1 MGAPHYFE
9 RKQEVGGA
17 VYVYMNEV
25 GGFQPH
31 PSLVLTGPSSSG
43 FGFAVASIGDI
54 NQDGFQGTGLGGHWG
69 GGHAPRLTL
78 LPSPQT
84 SPWGRR
90 SRGPARSTSTTAARG
105 GSCPSPGRYRPPGAP
120 QWGG

>member
-1 MGAPHYFE
+1 MGAPYYFQ

-31 PSLVLTGPSSSG
+31 PNLVLTGPSYSG

-54 NQDGFQGTGLGGHWG
+54 NQDGFQGEGFGGAGEEPGGGFHVRGDPAGGGVVGLWRGLG
-69 GGHAPRLTL
+69 
-78 LPSPQT
+78 
-84 SPWGRR
+84 
-90 SRGPARSTSTTAARG
+90 
-105 GSCPSPGRYRPPGAP
+105 
-120 QWGG
+120 

>member
-1 MGAPHYFE
+1 MVGAPYYFQ

-31 PSLVLTGPSSSG
+31 PSLVLTGPSYSA

-54 NQDGFQGTGLGGHWG
+54 NQDGFQGEGLGTLEG
-69 GGHAPRLTL
+69 GAMVGGTAGL
-78 LPSPQT
+78 
-84 SPWGRR
+84 PWGCV
-90 SRGPARSTSTTAARG
+90 G
-105 GSCPSPGRYRPPGAP
+105 GVFS
-120 QWGG
+120 